1 MAPDIAPY
9 DALLLVSFGGPEKPD
24 DVLPFL
30 ENVTRG
36 RGIPRERLEEGGEH
50 YYQLGGRSPI
60 NDQNREFIAAVE
72 EDFRTT
78 GIDVPVYWGNRNWD
92 PYLTDMLTRMREDGI
107 KRAACLFPS
116 SYSSYSGCRQYRE
129 NLADA
134 VAATGPGAPRLDRL
148 RRYFNH
154 PGFVEPLVD
163 ATLSAL
169 ADLGHGAR
177 RDAHVLFVT
186 HSIPEA
192 MNDSAGPDGGAYVL
206 QHRAVAEEIGE
217 RIRQETGHRYPT
229 ELVYC
234 SRSGPPH
241 VPWLE
246 PDVNDRIGELAEQ
259 GVGGVVVVPI
269 GFVSDHM
276 EVIYDLDTE
285 AAATAEKV
293 GVEFVRAATAGLD
306 PRFVAMVR
314 DLLLERAAV
323 ERGEETARATVGGQP
338 PSWDRCPAGCCPNL
352 RVHRPALGGRD

>member
-1 MAPDIAPY
+1 MALDIEPY
-9 DALLLVSFGGPEKPD
+9 DALLLVSFGGPERPD
-24 DVLPFL
+24 DVMPFL

-36 RGIPRERLEEGGEH
+36 RGIPRERLEEVGEH
-50 YYQLGGRSPI
+50 YYELGGRSPI

-78 GIDVPVYWGNRNWD
+78 GIDAPVYWGNRNWHPFLAD
-92 PYLTDMLTRMREDGI
+92 TIARMRDDGI
-107 KRAACLFPS
+107 RRAACLVTS
-116 SYSSYSGCRQYRE
+116 AYSSYSGCRQYRE

-134 VAATGPGAPRLDRL
+134 VAAVGPGAPRLDRL
-148 RRYFNH
+148 RHYFNH

-169 ADLGHGAR
+169 ADLGDAAR
-177 RDAHVLFVT
+177 RDAHILFVT
-186 HSIPEA
+186 HSIPEP
-192 MNDSAGPDGGAYVL
+192 MNDTSGPDGGAYVA
-206 QHRAVAEEIGE
+206 QHRAVGEEIGE

-229 ELVYC
+229 ELVFC

-246 PDVNDRIGELAEQ
+246 PDVNDRIKELATDSVE
-259 GVGGVVVVPI
+259 GVVVVPI

-285 AAATAEKV
+285 ARATADKV
-293 GVEFVRAATAGLD
+293 GVEFVRAATAGVD

-323 ERGEETARATVGGQP
+323 ERGGDVTRATVGPLG
-338 PSWDRCPAGCCPNL
+338 PSWDLCPTGCCPNP
-352 RVHRPALGGRD
+352 RGERPALCGRD